1 MLHRRSMR
9 GEVDNLGDGSR
20 VGRARSLAARIGNGW
35 QSALGR
41 YGYLIGLIGLIGV
54 LGTGSA
60 HAQITDDG
68 LLHAAIGAPDALHLS
83 GSVRARFEAID
94 GQYREDAVNRDQ
106 VLALRTTLFAE
117 YDTGPVRIGAEFHDA
132 RAYFQRRNSSVGTDI
147 VNALEFSQYYMR
159 GNLGGALGA
168 GSDSHIKAGRMTMQI
183 GSERLVARQG
193 FRTSVTSFTGVRLIR
208 EGDDDRQFVAFWTM
222 PTVRLPTGARAIR
235 RNSPQWDRENTDLQ
249 LFGAFNRVPVGRGV
263 RLETY
268 AYGLIERGESQ
279 ADRSDRRLFT
289 PGLRVFNKPDRG
301 VEFEIEGMAQFGR
314 ARDGSPDSGK
324 PVLPVE
330 AYGAHGDI
338 GYRFGGRRQPQV
350 SAFLDYYTGN
360 RREGR
365 IGRFDTLYG
374 ARRFEFGPTE
384 LFGAADRSNLVS
396 PGFRVK
402 ALPTKRLSLMCDYRL
417 LRLSSAV
424 DRFSNSDVR
433 DETGRAGRRA
443 GEQVQAQLQYDLI
456 PEVVAL
462 DIGYARLFKGRFFRD
477 APNAPDPRDINYG
490 YASMMFSF

>member
-1 MLHRRSMR
+1 MAY
-9 GEVDNLGDGSR
+9 GSR
-20 VGRARSLAARIGNGW
+20 VARARKLAARRVVG
-35 QSALGR
+35 QRTSLGR
-41 YGYLIGLIGLIGV
+41 YRSLIGLIGILV
-54 LGTGSA
+54 TGSA
-60 HAQITDDG
+60 QAQITDDG

-106 VLALRTTLFAE
+106 VLALRTTVFAE
-117 YDTGPVRIGAEFHDA
+117 YDTGPVRVGAEFHDA
-132 RAYFQRRNSSVGTDI
+132 RAYFQRRNSSVGTDV
-147 VNALEFSQYYMR
+147 VNALEFSQYYLQ
-159 GNLGGALGA
+159 GDLGEVLGA
-168 GSDSHIKAGRMTMQI
+168 GSDSHIKVGRMTMQI

-208 EGDDDRQFVAFWTM
+208 DGDDDRQFVAFWTM
-222 PTVRLPTGARAIR
+222 PTVRMPTGARAIR

-249 LFGAFNRVPVGRGV
+249 LFGAFNRVAVGRGV

-289 PGLRVFNKPDRG
+289 PGLRLFNKPDRG
-301 VEFEIEGMAQFGR
+301 VEFEIEGMAQFGH

-338 GYRFGGRRQPQV
+338 GYRFGGSWQPQV
-350 SAFLDYYTGN
+350 SAFFDYYTGN

-396 PGFRVK
+396 PGIRVK
-402 ALPTKRLSLMCDYRL
+402 ASPTRRLSLMADYRL
-417 LRLSSAV
+417 LKLASAV
-424 DRFSNSDVR
+424 DRFSNSDVQ
-433 DETGRAGRRA
+433 DETGRAGRSA
-443 GEQVQAQLQYDLI
+443 GQQVQAQAEYDLI
-456 PEVVAL
+456 PKIVAL

-490 YASMMFSF
+490 YVAMMFSF